1 MKSNRFFIFIAL
13 IRKFCQNVMGSR
25 NPLLKIN
32 GFLGTQEPMLT
43 RPLSDTESAA
53 ERKVRYRQQGAVL
66 NDGTVIRLR
75 REVSTS
81 EEDDDETA
89 NQIES
94 SEPESEAEEDTAEP
108 EPEPEPEVSK
118 DVLLQAK
125 IQYQRQIFFW

>member
-1 MKSNRFFIFIAL
+1 MSNPSI
-13 IRKFCQNVMGSR
+13 V
-25 NPLLKIN
+25 NPNAATAGENNQLRRHATSAASATASDQTAADN
-32 GFLGTQEPMLT
+32 
-43 RPLSDTESAA
+43 DTESAA

-108 EPEPEPEVSK
+108 EPEPEPEVRKALFTSN
-118 DVLLQAK
+118 
-125 IQYQRQIFFW
+125 